1 MLTSYTNAK
10 IYFGFSWVIVQ
21 LDNEGTLIM
30 NLVRAGLVLALA
42 LVASL
47 SYPSWAHDNAKW
59 HDLSTKSKGMT
70 IISAGLADVGK
81 SGGTC
86 KVWVQNVVTRATGG
100 VQVPKNTKEVTDSW
114 EKDTSGHISNLGKK
128 SIATS
133 KPGDIVQMIVTL
145 ADGTQSSHTAIVAS
159 NNGKEIT
166 WLESNW
172 PIGSK
177 VSSSRKQSIANFKE
191 KTVSYTVYRVK

>member
-1 MLTSYTNAK
+1 
-10 IYFGFSWVIVQ
+10 
-21 LDNEGTLIM
+21 M
-30 NLVRAGLVLALA
+30 NIVRAGLVLALA

-59 HDLSTKSKGMT
+59 HDISTRSKGMK
-70 IISAGLADVGK
+70 IISAGLTDVGK
-81 SGGTC
+81 SGGEC
-86 KVWVQNVVTRATGG
+86 KEWVRKVVAAATGG
-100 VQVPKNTKEVTDSW
+100 FQLPANTKTVTDAW
-114 EKDTSGHISNLGKK
+114 EKDTSGHVSNQGKS

-145 ADGTQSSHTAIVAS
+145 SNGAQSSHTAIVAS
-159 NNGKEIT
+159 NSGKEIT

-177 VSSSRKQSIANFKE
+177 VSNSRKQSIANFKE